1 MSRARLLQSV
11 ALMMVATL
19 AAKALNI
26 IREPIIAAYFGASA
40 QTDAYNVA
48 LTIITMLLGV
58 TISPIGGVLVPVY
71 VERLHRSPL
80 EGERFISQVLTLYLV
95 ILSSVLLIAYFAAP
109 WLVRL
114 YAPGFAA
121 DTSALTLQ
129 LTRILAL
136 FAVVSG
142 VAGYF
147 NMVLTAHRDF
157 LWVAVSPIVTSA
169 LVIAILLLAAPHL
182 GINALAWGMVVGH
195 GVGMFILG
203 LCARQRAVRRRLSLR
218 LGNAIRALGKL
229 SGWMVVGRFIGQ
241 GNSLI
246 DRHMLSY
253 LSAGSIAI
261 LGFALSIYMLPFEIF
276 TTGITRVIIA
286 DFSWDVAEGDTEAL
300 KRDLSLAIRMSAFFM
315 VPVTLGLIVLR
326 HPIVNL
332 LYLRG
337 AFDAADARAT
347 AAALM
352 LLSIGLFPR
361 AINFIAARVF
371 TSLQSMVFPTVLTLG
386 MLVIHFVANLSL
398 IPIMGLRGVALS
410 LTIVEVVAAIIFLVK
425 TRQMLGLLGGRALA
439 VSLTKMGVASGVMA
453 TALLVS
459 LRTLERNTFFA
470 EQLLTQVI
478 VLISLSLVGGFC
490 YLAMLYTLGSRELT
504 LSVKLVRR
512 SVFNKPDPIHSKI
525 EGQ

>member
-1 MSRARLLQSV
+1 
-11 ALMMVATL
+11 MMTAAL

-48 LTIITMLLGV
+48 LTIITMLLSV
-58 TISPIGGVLVPVY
+58 TISPIGSVLVPVY
-71 VERLHRSPL
+71 VERLHQSPT
-80 EGERFISQVLTLYLV
+80 EGERFINQVLTLYLV
-95 ILSSVLLIAYFAAP
+95 ILSLVLLIAYFAAP

-121 DTSALTLQ
+121 ETSVLALQ

-142 VAGYF
+142 IAGYF
-147 NMVLTAHRDF
+147 NMVLTAHQDF
-157 LWVAVSPIVTSA
+157 LWVAVSPIVTSVV
-169 LVIAILLLAAPHL
+169 VIAVLLLAAPHL
-182 GINALAWGMVVGH
+182 GINALAWGIVAGH
-195 GVGMFILG
+195 GVRMLILG
-203 LCARQRAVRRRLSLR
+203 LSARQRAVRQGLSLR
-218 LGNAIRALGKL
+218 LSNAIRALGKL
-229 SGWMVVGRFIGQ
+229 SGWMLVGRFIGQ
-241 GNSLI
+241 GNGLI

-253 LSAGSIAI
+253 LSAGSIAT
-261 LGFALSIYMLPFEIF
+261 LGFARSIYMFPFEIF
-276 TTGITRVIIA
+276 IAGITRVIIA
-286 DFSWDVAEGDTEAL
+286 DFSWDVAKGDMEAL

-337 AFDAADARAT
+337 AFDVADARAT

-361 AINFIAARVF
+361 AVNFITARVF

-386 MLVIHFVANLSL
+386 MLVLHFVANLSL

-410 LTIVEVVAAIIFLVK
+410 LTIIEVAAAILFLAK
-425 TRQMLGLLGGRALA
+425 TRQMLGPLGGRNVAL
-439 VSLTKMGVASGVMA
+439 SLTKMGVASGVMA

-459 LRTLERNTFFA
+459 LKTLERNTFLG

-478 VLISLSLVGGFC
+478 VLISLSLAGGCC
-490 YLAMLYTLGSRELT
+490 YLAILYLLGSRELT
-504 LSVKLVRR
+504 LSVELVRR
-512 SVFNKPDPIHSKI
+512 SVFSKPDFTQSKV